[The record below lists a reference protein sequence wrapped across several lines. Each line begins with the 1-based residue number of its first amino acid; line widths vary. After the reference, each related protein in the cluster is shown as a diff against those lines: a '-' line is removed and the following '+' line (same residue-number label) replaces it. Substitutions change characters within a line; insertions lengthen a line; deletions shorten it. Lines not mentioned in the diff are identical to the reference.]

1 MIIPVVLSGGAGSRL
16 WPMSR
21 EGLPKQFLPLVNK
34 ERSLLQDTVARVSDR
49 QRFAAPIVVCN
60 NQHRFLVAESLR
72 DLGIE
77 DGTIILEPT
86 GKNTAPAI
94 ALAAHAA
101 VAISPEAVLLVLSSD
116 NGIRDL
122 DAFSDAIDHAVK
134 AAEAGNLVTFGITP
148 EFPATEYGYIQASEG
163 LPGHAGVRK
172 IAKFIE
178 KPSED
183 VAIELLKDD
192 NVFWNS
198 AMFAFR
204 ADVFLAELEQTRPEI
219 LERTRVAMQKGEE
232 DLDFFRPDVDS
243 FNQCPSESVDYALF
257 EISENTVVVP
267 CDIGWSDLGSWQA
280 IWELEASQNSGS
292 SPLESKDHVAIDCSD
307 IYVRT
312 DGPLIAT
319 LGLESI
325 AVIGTEDAVLVFDKS
340 RSQDVKQIV
349 ELLKKLGRPE
359 AVQHTEVLRPWGG
372 YKTLVTG
379 DRFQAKLIWVK
390 TQHILS
396 LQKHYHRAEHWI
408 VTKGTAR
415 VTVGE
420 ETKLLSENESVYI
433 PIGVVHRLENP
444 GHVPLELIEVQVG
457 SYLGEDDIVRL
468 DDVYG
473 RTGQSHS
480 N

>member
-34 ERSLLQDTVARVSDR
+34 DTSLLQDTIARVSDR

-60 NQHRFLVAESLR
+60 NQHRFMVAESLR
-72 DLGIE
+72 ELGVE
-77 DGTIILEPT
+77 DGMILLEPT

-101 VAISPEAVLLVLSSD
+101 IDIHPQAVLLVLSSD
-116 NGIRDL
+116 HGIRNL
-122 DAFSDAIDHAVK
+122 DAFSDAIDCAVK
-134 AAEAGNLVTFGITP
+134 AAEAGHLVTLGIKP
-148 EFPATEYGYIQASEG
+148 EYPATEYGYIQAPDE
-163 LPGHAGVRK
+163 LAGHAGVRE
-172 IAKFIE
+172 IARFIE
-178 KPSED
+178 KPSEE
-183 VAIELLKDD
+183 VAIELLADE

-198 AMFAFR
+198 GMFAFR
-204 ADVFLAELEQTRPEI
+204 ADVYLAELEKTRPEI
-219 LERTRVAMQKGEE
+219 LERTGEAMKKGEV
-232 DLDFFRPDVDS
+232 DLDFFRPDVES
-243 FNQCPSESVDYALF
+243 FNKCPSESVDYALF

-267 CDIGWSDLGSWQA
+267 CDLGWSDLGSWQA
-280 IWELEASQNSGS
+280 IWDLEISRNSG
-292 SPLESKDHVAIDCSD
+292 PLPAEAKDHVAVDCSD

-319 LGLESI
+319 LGLKSI

-340 RSQDVKQIV
+340 RSQDVKLVV
-349 ELLKKLGRPE
+349 ERLKKLDRPE
-359 AVQHTEVLRPWGG
+359 AVQHSEILRPWGG

-390 TQHILS
+390 TKQILS

-415 VTVGE
+415 VTVGDV
-420 ETKLLSENESVYI
+420 TKLLSENESIYI

>member
-21 EGLPKQFLPLVNK
+21 EGLPKQFLPLANK
-34 ERSLLQDTVARVSDR
+34 DRSLLQDTVARVSDR
-49 QRFAAPIVVCN
+49 QRFAAPIIVCN
-60 NQHRFLVAESLR
+60 AQHRFLVAEALR
-72 DLGIE
+72 DLGID

-101 VAISPEAVLLVLSSD
+101 TAILPEAILLVLSSD

-122 DAFSDAIDHAVK
+122 DAFSEAVVLAVK
-134 AAEAGNLVTFGITP
+134 AAETGHLVTFGIKP
-148 EFPATEYGYIQASEG
+148 EFPATEYGYIQAPEE
-163 LPGHAGVRK
+163 LADHAGVRK
-172 IAKFIE
+172 VAKFIE
-178 KPSED
+178 KPNKN
-183 VAIELLKDD
+183 VAIELLKDE

-204 ADVFLAELEQTRPEI
+204 ADVFLTELEQTRPEI
-219 LERTRVAMQKGEE
+219 LARTSESMQKGKE

-257 EISENTVVVP
+257 EISKNTAVVP
-267 CDIGWSDLGSWQA
+267 CDLGWSDLGSWQA
-280 IWELEASQNSGS
+280 IWELEERQNSG
-292 SPLESKDHVAIDCSD
+292 PLPAEAKNHVAIDCSD

-325 AVIGTEDAVLVFDKS
+325 AIIGTDDAVLVFDKS
-340 RSQDVKQIV
+340 RSQDVKQV
-349 ELLKKLGRPE
+349 VDRLKKLDRPE
-359 AVQHTEVLRPWGG
+359 AVQHSEVLRPWGG

-390 TQHILS
+390 TQQILS

-420 ETKLLSENESVYI
+420 KTQLLSENESVYI

-473 RTGQSHS
+473 RAGQDHT

>member
-21 EGLPKQFLPLVNK
+21 KGLPKQFLPLVNK

-49 QRFAAPIVVCN
+49 ERFAAPIVVCN
-60 NQHRFLVAESLR
+60 EQHRFLVAESLR
-72 DLGIE
+72 DLSID

-101 VAISPEAVLLVLSSD
+101 VAISPEAILLVLSSD
-116 NGIRDL
+116 HSMQNL
-122 DAFSDAIDHAVK
+122 DAFSDAVGHAVAAAK
-134 AAEAGNLVTFGITP
+134 AKYLVTFGIQP
-148 EFPATEYGYIQASEG
+148 EYPATEYGYIHAPDK
-163 LPGHAGVRK
+163 LAGHKGVRE

-178 KPSED
+178 KPSKQ
-183 VAIELLKDD
+183 VAVELLKDK

-198 AMFAFR
+198 GMFAFR
-204 ADVFLAELEQTRPEI
+204 ADVFLDELEKTRPEI
-219 LERTRVAMQKGEE
+219 LARTAEAMEKGEK

-243 FNQCPSESVDYALF
+243 FNQCPPESVDYALF

-267 CDIGWSDLGSWQA
+267 CDLGWSDLGSWQS
-280 IWELEASQNSGS
+280 IWELEESRNSGAL
-292 SPLESKDHVAIDCSD
+292 PAESKDHVAIDCSD

-319 LGLESI
+319 LGLNSI
-325 AVIGTEDAVLVFDKS
+325 AVIGTDDAVLVFDKS

-349 ELLKKLGRPE
+349 ERLKKLDRPE
-359 AVQHTEVLRPWGG
+359 AVQHSEVLRPWGG

-420 ETKLLSENESVYI
+420 ETKLLSENESIYI
-433 PIGVVHRLENP
+433 PIGAVHRLENP

-473 RTGQSHS
+473 RSGQSHS